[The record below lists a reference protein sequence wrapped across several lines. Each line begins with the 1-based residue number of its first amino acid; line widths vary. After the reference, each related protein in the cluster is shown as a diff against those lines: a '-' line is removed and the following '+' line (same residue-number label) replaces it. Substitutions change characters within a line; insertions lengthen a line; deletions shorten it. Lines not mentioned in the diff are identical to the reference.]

1 MGCTGGGT
9 AVIIPARL
17 LATRFPAKLLH
28 EVAGRC
34 VLEWTWRRARE
45 ATGPSSVF
53 IATDSPEVSQVAS
66 SFGAR
71 IVHTGPCASGTDRV
85 AAAASQLFPRPAAV
99 INLQGDEPLVD
110 PSIIDLTCNALRTRT
125 DEIVTCG
132 TRFPS
137 ETEWRDR
144 SIVKVVTDLDGRAL
158 YFSRAPI
165 PGVHSS
171 HVVEPF
177 LAIREQVLAHV
188 GIYGYPLDILARLTA
203 LPPSPLEE
211 LESLEQLRALQHGVP
226 IRVLEVAAAAPS
238 VDTPEDLERV
248 RPLLE
253 EEARSREKS

>member
-17 LATRFPAKLLH
+17 LSTRFPAKLLH
-28 EVAGRC
+28 EVAGRSI
-34 VLEWTWRRARE
+34 LEWTWRRARE

-53 IATDSPEVSQVAS
+53 IATDSPEISQVAS

-71 IVHTGPCASGTDRV
+71 VVHTGACASGTDRV
-85 AAAASQLFPRPAAV
+85 AEAAGQLFPRPSAV

-110 PSIIDLTCNALRTRT
+110 PSSIERICAALRTHQDR
-125 DEIVTCG
+125 IVTCG
-132 TRFPS
+132 TRFAS
-137 ETEWRDR
+137 EGEWRDR
-144 SIVKVVTDLDGRAL
+144 SIVKVVTDLEGKAL

-165 PGVHSS
+165 PGLHSGHS
-171 HVVEPF
+171 GDRF
-177 LAIREQVLAHV
+177 CAIREQVLAHV
-188 GIYGYPLDILARLTA
+188 GIYGYPIDILARLTA
-203 LPPSPLEE
+203 LPPTPLEE

-226 IRVLEVAAAAPS
+226 IRVLEVAATAPS

-253 EEARSREKS
+253 EEVRAREN